1 MWNSDWL
8 KYNLSP
14 TIEQGLSTYRT
25 LKSMENQFLTSGK
38 AYFCLLVGSFQ
49 GSVQIKSCNGS
60 SKCSENGSTCGKS
73 HQVVRVLATKAST
86 ANLQKIN

>member
-1 MWNSDWL
+1 
-8 KYNLSP
+8 
-14 TIEQGLSTYRT
+14 
-25 LKSMENQFLTSGK
+25 MENQFLTSGK

-73 HQVVRVLATKAST
+73 HQVVRVLATKASI

>member
-1 MWNSDWL
+1 M
-8 KYNLSP
+8 K
-14 TIEQGLSTYRT
+14 
-25 LKSMENQFLTSGK
+25 NQFLTSGK

-60 SKCSENGSTCGKS
+60 SKCSENGSTSGKS

>member
-1 MWNSDWL
+1 
-8 KYNLSP
+8 
-14 TIEQGLSTYRT
+14 
-25 LKSMENQFLTSGK
+25 MENQFLTSGK

-86 ANLQKIN
+86 ANLQKIY